1 MTIGNTLPK
10 RSVVDGD
17 MNPVPLFKV
26 HMPTA
31 VNDALGR
38 TLASGYIAHG
48 AKVSE
53 FESGL
58 GLLLGTS
65 QLCAVTDASAGLT
78 LALFLSGVRPGDEV
92 VTSPL
97 SCLATVMPIA
107 NLFAKPVW
115 CDIDPD
121 TGMPNASHIGRQ
133 VTERTR
139 AVIVYYWSG
148 NPTDIESLR
157 PAAPSAKFVAD
168 ASEAFGAEIGCK
180 PLALAKADFTIYSFS
195 AVRHVTTGEGGAL
208 VAAAREDHELAIRAR
223 RYGIHQPTFR
233 LPNGDLNPDSD
244 IAVPGFNYAMN
255 NIAATLGVAQLD
267 CVKALIQRYHEN
279 GGYFDR
285 ALAKIS
291 GITLLQRLANSISAY
306 WTYSLRAG
314 RRMDLMRK
322 LHENGIGAQRL
333 HVRTD
338 RYSCFSGAR
347 CADGLPGVDIF
358 DRENLSIPCGW
369 WVTAEDRERIAT
381 CIRSGW

>member
-1 MTIGNTLPK
+1 
-10 RSVVDGD
+10 

-31 VNDALGR
+31 VNDALAR

-48 AKVSE
+48 TKVTE

-58 GLLLGTS
+58 GRLLGTS
-65 QLCAVTDASAGLT
+65 HLCAVTDASAGLT

-92 VTSPL
+92 VASPL

-115 CDIDPD
+115 CDIDPG
-121 TGMPNASHIGRQ
+121 TGMPDASHIGKG

-148 NPTDIESLR
+148 NPADIDSLR
-157 PAAPSAKFVAD
+157 SSAPRARFVAD
-168 ASEAFGAEIGCK
+168 ASEAFGAEIGGK
-180 PLALAKADFTIYSFS
+180 SLALAKADFTVYSFS
-195 AVRHVTTGEGGAL
+195 AVRHITTGEGGAL
-208 VAAAREDHELAIRAR
+208 IAAAREDHELAMRVR

-244 IAVPGFNYAMN
+244 IAVPGFNHAMN
-255 NIAATLGVAQLD
+255 NLAATLGIVQLD
-267 CVKALIQRYHEN
+267 CVTPVIQRYREN
-279 GGYFDR
+279 GDYFDR
-285 ALAKIS
+285 ALAGIS
-291 GITLLQRLANSISAY
+291 GITLLQRLENSSSAH
-306 WTYSLRAG
+306 WTYSLRAA
-314 RRMDLMRK
+314 RRTDLMRK

-333 HVRTD
+333 HLRAD
-338 RYSCFSGAR
+338 RYSCFASAR
-347 CADGLPGVDIF
+347 RADALPGVDIF

-369 WVTAEDRERIAT
+369 WVTARDRERIAA

>member
-1 MTIGNTLPK
+1 
-10 RSVVDGD
+10 

-26 HMPTA
+26 HMPVT
-31 VNDALGR
+31 VNDALAR
-38 TLASGYIAHG
+38 TLASGFIAHG
-48 AKVSE
+48 AQVTE

-58 GLLLGTS
+58 GRLLGTS

-97 SCLATVMPIA
+97 CCLATVMPIA
-107 NLFAKPVW
+107 NLFAQPVW
-115 CDIDPD
+115 CDIDPY
-121 TGMPNASHIGRQ
+121 TGMPDASHIGRQ

-148 NPTDIESLR
+148 NAADIESLR
-157 PAAPSAKFVAD
+157 SSAPGVRFVAD
-168 ASEAFGAEIGCK
+168 ASEAFGAEIGGK
-180 PLALAKADFTIYSFS
+180 PLALAMADFTIYSFS

-208 VAAAREDHELAIRAR
+208 IAAAREDYELAMRAR
-223 RYGIHQPTFR
+223 RYGMHQPTFR

-255 NIAATLGVAQLD
+255 NIAATLGIAQFD
-267 CVKALIQRYHEN
+267 YVKTVIQRYREN
-279 GGYFDR
+279 GDYFDR
-285 ALAKIS
+285 ALAGIS
-291 GITLLQRLANSISAY
+291 GITLLQRPRNSVSAY
-306 WTYSLRAG
+306 WTYSLRAE
-314 RRMDLMRK
+314 RRMDLMKK
-322 LHENGIGAQRL
+322 LHENGVGAQRL
-333 HVRTD
+333 HVRAD

-347 CADGLPGVDIF
+347 RTGTLPGVDIF

-369 WVTAEDRERIAT
+369 WVTAEDRERIAA